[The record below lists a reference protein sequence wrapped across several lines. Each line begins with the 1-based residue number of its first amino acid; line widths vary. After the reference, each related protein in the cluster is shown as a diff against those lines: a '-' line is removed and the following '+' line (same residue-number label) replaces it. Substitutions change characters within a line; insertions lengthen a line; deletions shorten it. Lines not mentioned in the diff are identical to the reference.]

1 MMVMVMQMRRTQMKT
16 SQGWSPDML
25 VGLLEALGLLLVSRF
40 FLFFV
45 VVINLSFIQG
55 MLLSIFQLWI
65 IHTHLALQPG
75 KDQGCQ
81 RAAFPRGDRTMTSK
95 QQHIT

>member
-1 MMVMVMQMRRTQMKT
+1 MKT

-45 VVINLSFIQG
+45 VTINLSFIQG
-55 MLLSIFQLWI
+55 MLSSIF
-65 IHTHLALQPG
+65 
-75 KDQGCQ
+75 
-81 RAAFPRGDRTMTSK
+81 
-95 QQHIT
+95 

>member
-1 MMVMVMQMRRTQMKT
+1 MIMINMMMVMLMQMRRTQIKT

-55 MLLSIFQLWI
+55 MLLSIFQL
-65 IHTHLALQPG
+65 
-75 KDQGCQ
+75 
-81 RAAFPRGDRTMTSK
+81 
-95 QQHIT
+95 

>member
-1 MMVMVMQMRRTQMKT
+1 MKT

-45 VVINLSFIQG
+45 VAINLSFIQG
-55 MLLSIFQLWI
+55 MLLSIFQL
-65 IHTHLALQPG
+65 
-75 KDQGCQ
+75 
-81 RAAFPRGDRTMTSK
+81 
-95 QQHIT
+95 

>member
-1 MMVMVMQMRRTQMKT
+1 MKT

-45 VVINLSFIQG
+45 VAIISALSKECYCLSFN
-55 MLLSIFQLWI
+55 FE
-65 IHTHLALQPG
+65 
-75 KDQGCQ
+75 
-81 RAAFPRGDRTMTSK
+81 
-95 QQHIT
+95 

>member
-1 MMVMVMQMRRTQMKT
+1 MLMQMRRTQMKT

-55 MLLSIFQLWI
+55 MLLSIFQL
-65 IHTHLALQPG
+65 
-75 KDQGCQ
+75 
-81 RAAFPRGDRTMTSK
+81 
-95 QQHIT
+95 

>member
-1 MMVMVMQMRRTQMKT
+1 MVMVMQMRRTQMKT

-65 IHTHLALQPG
+65 IHTHLAGGLHRP
-75 KDQGCQ
+75 
-81 RAAFPRGDRTMTSK
+81 
-95 QQHIT
+95 

>member
-1 MMVMVMQMRRTQMKT
+1 MKT

-55 MLLSIFQLWI
+55 MLLSIFQL
-65 IHTHLALQPG
+65 
-75 KDQGCQ
+75 
-81 RAAFPRGDRTMTSK
+81 
-95 QQHIT
+95 